1 MRNKNNQA
9 KQVAQE
15 IVLLIGGPGSGKTTL
30 LNHLATLG
38 YTCYEEI
45 SRQVTLEA
53 QKQGIEQFFLK
64 DPLLFSQKLLEGRI
78 EQHINAQKDSSE
90 VVIIDRGIPDVL
102 AYMDFIGD
110 NYPDSFTEACLVHR
124 YTKVFAL
131 PVWDEIY
138 QSDNERYE
146 DLQTAHRIQEHL
158 IVSYIKYGY
167 QPIYVPKMT
176 IGERADFV
184 INHL

>member
-1 MRNKNNQA
+1 MA
-9 KQVAQE
+9 KE

-38 YTCYEEI
+38 YTCYPEI

-53 QKQGIEQFFLK
+53 QKQGIDQLFLK

-78 EQHINAQKDSSE
+78 EQHINAQKDPSE
-90 VVIIDRGIPDVL
+90 VVFIDRGIPDVL
-102 AYMDFIGD
+102 AYMDFIKD
-110 NYPDSFTEACLVHR
+110 TYPDSFIEACQTYR
-124 YTKVFAL
+124 YTKIFVL
-131 PVWDEIY
+131 PIWDEIY

-146 DLQTAHRIQEHL
+146 DLQTAHQLQEYL
-158 IVSYIKYGY
+158 IESYTKYGY
-167 QPIYVPKMT
+167 QLINVPKAT
-176 IGERADFV
+176 VAERADFV